1 MIEILIGKEEFKNDI
16 YELVKAFYPGEQF
29 TVTVDE
35 QVDGIQVKL
44 PGSDVQMAEEG
55 ACPVRVLEIRDTWSD
70 RQEPRKERK
79 SAMKRMLY
87 QALSARTGREL
98 PWGTLTGIRPVR
110 IPMVLLEAGIGEEEI
125 AQQMRQTYYAS
136 DEKIDL
142 AIDIAR
148 RERHVLRAIDYEDG
162 YSLYVGIPF
171 CPSICLYCSFS
182 SYPYEK
188 FGHLAEQY
196 LAAMF
201 QEIDAVAEIFV
212 GKRLNTIY
220 VGGGTPTT
228 LTAEQ
233 LDRLLYKLEDS
244 FSYEYLK
251 ELTVEAGRP
260 DSITEDRLMAMKRH
274 RVTRISI
281 NPQTMQ
287 QKTLDLIGRKHTV
300 EQTKEAFHLARGL
313 RFDNINMDLIL
324 GLPGE
329 TAADVRSTM
338 EEIRKLSPDSVTLH
352 SLALKRVARLN
363 LEKEKYEPVSAEEMG
378 RMMDIA
384 SSYAA
389 DMGLKPYYL
398 YRQKNMAGNYENVGY
413 AKVDKAGIYNILI
426 MEEKQTI
433 VACGAGASTKAV
445 IHSENRIERV
455 ENVKNVEQYIDRIG
469 EMIDRK
475 RQFFEKNPV
484 SGALSQEQVAMD
496 DLERELAHGMTV
508 SCLARRLGRELGL
521 SEEEQYQLAV
531 AGLLHDIGKCK
542 LSGYLYGNAQIEL
555 NVEKMKYV
563 RTHSRLSYDILK
575 EKGYEE
581 PILEAVRYHHEN
593 YDGSG
598 YPDNLAGE
606 DIPYMARIL
615 RVCDVFAAL
624 TSDRRYRSA
633 FSADTAMELMIE
645 EIKNFDMG
653 IFLAFQRIAHEAGT
667 ADLLNTK
674 LHIQEEEE

>member
-44 PGSDVQMAEEG
+44 PGSDVQMAEER

-251 ELTVEAGRP
+251 ELTV
-260 DSITEDRLMAMKRH
+260 
-274 RVTRISI
+274 
-281 NPQTMQ
+281 
-287 QKTLDLIGRKHTV
+287 
-300 EQTKEAFHLARGL
+300 
-313 RFDNINMDLIL
+313 
-324 GLPGE
+324 
-329 TAADVRSTM
+329 
-338 EEIRKLSPDSVTLH
+338 
-352 SLALKRVARLN
+352 
-363 LEKEKYEPVSAEEMG
+363 
-378 RMMDIA
+378 
-384 SSYAA
+384 
-389 DMGLKPYYL
+389 
-398 YRQKNMAGNYENVGY
+398 
-413 AKVDKAGIYNILI
+413 
-426 MEEKQTI
+426 
-433 VACGAGASTKAV
+433 
-445 IHSENRIERV
+445 
-455 ENVKNVEQYIDRIG
+455 
-469 EMIDRK
+469 
-475 RQFFEKNPV
+475 
-484 SGALSQEQVAMD
+484 
-496 DLERELAHGMTV
+496 
-508 SCLARRLGRELGL
+508 
-521 SEEEQYQLAV
+521 
-531 AGLLHDIGKCK
+531 
-542 LSGYLYGNAQIEL
+542 
-555 NVEKMKYV
+555 
-563 RTHSRLSYDILK
+563 
-575 EKGYEE
+575 
-581 PILEAVRYHHEN
+581 
-593 YDGSG
+593 
-598 YPDNLAGE
+598 
-606 DIPYMARIL
+606 
-615 RVCDVFAAL
+615 
-624 TSDRRYRSA
+624 
-633 FSADTAMELMIE
+633 
-645 EIKNFDMG
+645 
-653 IFLAFQRIAHEAGT
+653 
-667 ADLLNTK
+667 
-674 LHIQEEEE
+674 

>member
-1 MIEILIGKEEFKNDI
+1 M
-16 YELVKAFYPGEQF
+16 
-29 TVTVDE
+29 
-35 QVDGIQVKL
+35 
-44 PGSDVQMAEEG
+44 
-55 ACPVRVLEIRDTWSD
+55 
-70 RQEPRKERK
+70 
-79 SAMKRMLY
+79 
-87 QALSARTGREL
+87 
-98 PWGTLTGIRPVR
+98 
-110 IPMVLLEAGIGEEEI
+110 
-125 AQQMRQTYYAS
+125 
-136 DEKIDL
+136 
-142 AIDIAR
+142 
-148 RERHVLRAIDYEDG
+148 
-162 YSLYVGIPF
+162 
-171 CPSICLYCSFS
+171 
-182 SYPYEK
+182 
-188 FGHLAEQY
+188 
-196 LAAMF
+196 
-201 QEIDAVAEIFV
+201 
-212 GKRLNTIY
+212 
-220 VGGGTPTT
+220 
-228 LTAEQ
+228 
-233 LDRLLYKLEDS
+233 LYKLEDS

-260 DSITEDRLMAMKRH
+260 DSITEDRLLAMKRH

-313 RFDNINMDLIL
+313 GFDNINMDLIL

-338 EEIRKLSPDSVTLH
+338 EEIRKLSPDSATLH
-352 SLALKRVARLN
+352 SLGAEAGGTA
-363 LEKEKYEPVSAEEMG
+363 ESGKEKYEPVSAEEMG
-378 RMMDIA
+378 CMMDIA

-531 AGLLHDIGKCK
+531 AGLLHDIGKCR
-542 LSGYLYGNAQIEL
+542 LSSYLYGNAQIEL

-667 ADLLNTK
+667 VGLPEHEAAYTGGRGMITQAPRGVQDWYGENMHKRAVVEKIARDLAKTYNMTEIITPMFEHTVLFQRGVGETTDVVQKEMYTFKDKGDRSITLKPEGTAGVMRAYLEHNMYAQPAPTK
-674 LHIQEEEE
+674 LYYVTQAFRYEKPQSGRLRQHHQFGVEFVGSKSPLAEVEVISLADDPD